1 VHLLRRRS
9 FALLLAGSTVNAI
22 GSWCALMALWGFAA
36 FEFDAGPGQVALLIL
51 TWAVPG
57 AVLGPFVGMPI
68 DRFGPKVVLVAADA
82 LGAAAAVGMLFA
94 HRYEDLLWA
103 SAVLGVA
110 KTFAH
115 PADAALPPRLVA
127 DEDLVAANALLGAA
141 TDSSIV
147 FGPLLATGAIALW
160 GFHAA
165 FVVDAVTWVV
175 GAAVVV
181 PLRLHAVV
189 VERGEPLLAQLVE
202 GYRLTVRTPTLRL
215 TMGLSVAVFM
225 SWGAFAVVEPLYVR
239 DVLHRSTTT
248 LALFQVAFGVGLVG
262 AGIVVVR
269 LGDRVATARALAC
282 AVLLSGVAA
291 ATYIG
296 TGSTVVA
303 AVGVFLWGADI
314 AFFAAPARTLLQR
327 HAPVNAHGRVL
338 GLHGTLHSWG
348 DLVALPVTGFLAELV
363 GIQAAALAFAG
374 VAVAAGTLGWFAAR
388 RLEEPLVV
396 PQLVPA

>member
-1 VHLLRRRS
+1 MHLLRRRS

-22 GSWCALMALWGFAA
+22 GSWCALMAMWGFAA

-51 TWAVPG
+51 TWAIPG
-57 AVLGPFVGMPI
+57 AVLGPFVGVPI
-68 DRFGPKVVLVAADA
+68 DRFGPKAVLVAADA

-189 VERGEPLLAQLVE
+189 VERAEPLLAQLVE

-215 TMGLSVAVFM
+215 TMALSVAVFM
-225 SWGAFAVVEPLYVR
+225 TWGAFAVVEPLYVR
-239 DVLHRSTTT
+239 DVLHRSTTA
-248 LALFQVAFGVGLVG
+248 LALLQVAFGVGLVG

-269 LGDRVATARALAC
+269 LGDRVATTRALAC

-296 TGSTVVA
+296 TGSAAVA
-303 AVGVFLWGADI
+303 AVGVFLWGADV

-327 HAPVNAHGRVL
+327 HAPANAHGRVL

-374 VAVAAGTLGWFAAR
+374 VAVVAGTLGWFAAR
-388 RLEEPLVV
+388 RLEVAVV
-396 PQLVPA
+396 APQLAPA